1 MLNPFNAPI
10 PGQSLTAEPKS
21 RPWEKPPEISNPGK
35 AFDFLF
41 NSMTDERNAER
52 LLNLLE
58 AEVPVEALTETLLM
72 TGVMEGKWSVD
83 VAMMMIEPTLLTLKR
98 MAEAAGIEIEVEDDE
113 ELDESFMILAK
124 AKERNVSPQQVQA
137 ATEVTPS
144 VPTGGLMSPKGMM

>member
-98 MAEAAGIEIEVEDDE
+98 MAEAAGIEIEVEDDD
-113 ELDESFMILAK
+113 ELDDSFMILAK

-137 ATEVTPS
+137 ATEVAPS